1 MCQIGSVRQ
10 IVAMLRKRN
19 AYFGT
24 TFFQSQIAIGLQE
37 RQHSR
42 ALHCNAFD
50 LPCDP
55 REPRVWLRSCHCLAR
70 APTHPN
76 VETNDERA
84 HLHCVINADRQPRR

>member
-1 MCQIGSVRQ
+1 MCRIGSVRQ
-10 IVAMLRKRN
+10 IVAVLRKRN
-19 AYFGT
+19 AYLHCV
-24 TFFQSQIAIGLQE
+24 FQSQIAIGLQE

-50 LPCDP
+50 LHCDP
-55 REPRVWLRSCHCLAR
+55 RQPRVSLTSCHCLAT

-84 HLHCVINADRQPRR
+84 HLHCVINGDRQPRR